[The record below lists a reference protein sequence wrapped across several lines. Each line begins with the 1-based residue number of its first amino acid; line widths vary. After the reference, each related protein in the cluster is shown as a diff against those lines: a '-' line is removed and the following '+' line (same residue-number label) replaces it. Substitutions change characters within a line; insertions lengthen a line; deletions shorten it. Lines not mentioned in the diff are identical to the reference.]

1 MVRPRRRWI
10 CATNALTPAQPANK
24 TLAVQV
30 ILRLK
35 ALVDTLIAA
44 KVTEQFEIA
53 HRPAD
58 HFWRPREP
66 VVLLS
71 GPVAVSTPRHGEDG
85 NLACGVLAMPDA
97 PGTAA
102 FINAVD
108 TLKPAASDDPSLQT
122 QSGSPWHPIILEWSV
137 SVQPVSAG
145 RQPNSAINYTLDYA
159 STFVTGSFQLQDNA
173 PDLSPPNA
181 LPVGDRDT
189 YEGRCV
195 MTPTASTQLDTN
207 LRTFLTKAT
216 LEDCRDLTASGEG
229 DYLDRLIAW
238 YQTKHSITPPAQDA
252 EKGPWLKRQKP
263 FVDGDKKDDQGNP
276 LLLPIPDLLTWYGQ
290 KPVAGA
296 NNTIGNAQAAQR
308 AQDPI
313 YSAIRALSQ
322 LGEMTVLS
330 QALGG
335 FNAALTT
342 RKQVLQIPIENPME
356 DELAQPL
363 RDLRLT
369 DSVAKAVGPHH
380 PMAPLAGKVFSPI
393 RSGELTLGGL
403 RLLDTF
409 GQQWNATL
417 PGAHLV
423 TSNGLSDPHK
433 SGNITYLPPRLSP
446 PTRLNFRWLAALS
459 GQEGVEEVEMN
470 SAPATTPICGW
481 LLPNHFDNSLM
492 VYDNTG
498 EALGSIN
505 TLAEWMPAP
514 SGRNRIAAAEITNPH
529 LRRLVRRLVVDVAT
543 SDGET
548 TIRQHFLQSF
558 LSTLDSAFEAIE
570 PASFAQHEALA
581 LLMGRPTA
589 VVRVRV
595 DLQLMGQ
602 PMASEIVD
610 DLTIAGGKAIR
621 LKKSRYWTSFADQD
635 WDVFAY
641 DWGQFYG
648 CTHDQVKNETCPFL
662 NTPPPD
668 YARTTHGFENV
679 ILPIRLGE
687 HQLLNDGL
695 VGFWKETAEG
705 ELDNVFHAPQT
716 LEDLDI
722 AADVTYQEGR
732 TTPCIRAYTA
742 GVTDNLS
749 VTLQDDPLTL
759 TMLTDPRGVV
769 HATSGVLPVY
779 KLEIPAAYYA
789 DALKQMG
796 VTFRVGPLLTDAEQ
810 LYAALPKE
818 AGYLWSWVTRANGST
833 WEETAVIA
841 DATEHAHFFTPPKIV
856 EGWLKLTPHDN
867 K

>member
-1 MVRPRRRWI
+1 
-10 CATNALTPAQPANK
+10 
-24 TLAVQV
+24 
-30 ILRLK
+30 
-35 ALVDTLIAA
+35 
-44 KVTEQFEIA
+44 
-53 HRPAD
+53 
-58 HFWRPREP
+58 
-66 VVLLS
+66 
-71 GPVAVSTPRHGEDG
+71 
-85 NLACGVLAMPDA
+85 
-97 PGTAA
+97 
-102 FINAVD
+102 
-108 TLKPAASDDPSLQT
+108 
-122 QSGSPWHPIILEWSV
+122 
-137 SVQPVSAG
+137 
-145 RQPNSAINYTLDYA
+145 
-159 STFVTGSFQLQDNA
+159 
-173 PDLSPPNA
+173 
-181 LPVGDRDT
+181 
-189 YEGRCV
+189 

-207 LRTFLTKAT
+207 LRNFLTKAT
-216 LEDCRDLTASGEG
+216 LDDCRDRAASGEG

-238 YQTKHSITPPAQDA
+238 YQTKHSVTPPTQDA

-263 FVDGDKKDDQGNP
+263 FVDPDKKDDQGNP
-276 LLLPIPDLLTWYGQ
+276 LLLPIPDLLTWYAK

-296 NNTIGNAQAAQR
+296 NNTIGNAQAAQQ

-335 FNAALTT
+335 FNAALMT
-342 RKQVLQIPIENPME
+342 REHVLQIPIEDPME
-356 DELAQPL
+356 DELQQPL
-363 RDLRLT
+363 QDLHLT

-380 PMAPLAGKVFSPI
+380 PMAPLAGKVFCPI
-393 RSGELTLGGL
+393 RSGELALGGL

-433 SGNITYLPPRLSP
+433 SGNITYLPPRLSL

-459 GQEGVEEVEMN
+459 GREGVEEVQMN

-481 LLPNHFDNSLM
+481 LLPNHFDN
-492 VYDNTG
+492 TG
-498 EALGSIN
+498 QSLGSIN
-505 TLAEWMPAP
+505 TLGECMPAP
-514 SGRNRIAAAEITNPH
+514 GGRNRIAAAEIPNPH
-529 LRRLVRRLVVDVAT
+529 LRLLVRRLVVDVGT
-543 SDGET
+543 PDGET
-548 TIRQHFLQSF
+548 TVRQHFLESF

-581 LLMGRPTA
+581 LLIGRPIA
-589 VVRVRV
+589 VVRAQV

-602 PMASEIVD
+602 PMVSEVVD
-610 DLTIAGGKAIR
+610 DSTIAGGKAIR
-621 LKKSRYWTSFADQD
+621 LKKTRSWTAFADQD
-635 WDVFAY
+635 WEVFAY

-648 CTHDQVKNETCPFL
+648 CTHDEVKNETCLFL
-662 NTPPPD
+662 KGPPSD
-668 YARTTHGFENV
+668 YACTTHGFEKV
-679 ILPIRLGE
+679 VLPIRLGE

-695 VGFWKETAEG
+695 VGFWKETADG

-716 LEDLDI
+716 LDDLRI
-722 AADVTYQEGR
+722 GEDVTYQEGR
-732 TTPCIRAYTA
+732 TTPCIRAYTS

-749 VTLQDDPLTL
+749 VTLQDDPLVL
-759 TMLTDPRGVV
+759 TMLMDPRGVV

-789 DALKQMG
+789 DALKRMG
-796 VTFRVGPLLTDAEQ
+796 VTFRVSPLLTDSEQ

-841 DATEHAHFFTPPKIV
+841 DATEHAHFFAPPKIV

-867 K
+867 Q